1 MMVSEEDG
9 ELREIAADGDL
20 MELLD
25 GMQELPHDGMDDD
38 AEISLKE
45 LLAKIGGSEDSAEGS
60 AGEFI
65 SSEDPAE
72 GSAGEFMSREDGL
85 GTDAKGLEDML
96 RELAKAREKK
106 R

>member
-38 AEISLKE
+38 AENSLKE
-45 LLAKIGGSEDSAEGS
+45 LLAKIGGSEDSA
-60 AGEFI
+60 
-65 SSEDPAE
+65 
-72 GSAGEFMSREDGL
+72 GEFMLREDGL

-96 RELAKAREKK
+96 RELAEAREKK

>member
-45 LLAKIGGSEDSAEGS
+45 LLAKIRGGSED
-60 AGEFI
+60 
-65 SSEDPAE
+65 
-72 GSAGEFMSREDGL
+72 SAGEFMSREDGL

>member
-45 LLAKIGGSEDSAEGS
+45 LLAKIGGSEDSA
-60 AGEFI
+60 
-65 SSEDPAE
+65 
-72 GSAGEFMSREDGL
+72 GEFMSREDGL